1 MRPGHRTRPT
11 RGLTARAIGIRPTLR
26 TGSLGQTS
34 KTSRRSLV
42 PARRLDADFGTRG
55 SCRVADSRRKKPGP
69 PRSHIHRRRPE
80 PHVPGLRG
88 RSGSSD
94 SSSDRPQLCLSS
106 SWLRLGLLCSSAL
119 PGPLPN
125 ASEQAKRIAGRDVGD
140 GNGRR
145 PRLGTFSSPDPSG
158 TEMDAGGRLRLG
170 GSTGNPGLPIDA
182 SDRRSAVERRG
193 RRSHWLGVRPAMFD
207 VDA

>member
-1 MRPGHRTRPT
+1 MSPASEDGLMLLGFLVGSAAALPFFLLAQAGPT
-11 RGLTARAIGIRPTLR
+11 
-26 TGSLGQTS
+26 
-34 KTSRRSLV
+34 
-42 PARRLDADFGTRG
+42 
-55 SCRVADSRRKKPGP
+55 
-69 PRSHIHRRRPE
+69 
-80 PHVPGLRG
+80 
-88 RSGSSD
+88 
-94 SSSDRPQLCLSS
+94 
-106 SWLRLGLLCSSAL
+106 CSSAL
-119 PGPLPN
+119 PGPLPT
-125 ASEQAKRIAGRDVGD
+125 ASEQATRIAGRDVGG